1 MARQSAV
8 TMEALANYLGAF
20 HLHRPPLK
28 NMHTPRPFLITDHD
42 VILSLIGRHSFATVV
57 SQDAQG
63 APFASHLPVL
73 HRVSESGGDVLI
85 THMAR
90 ANPQWRHWTAEREL
104 LTIFHGPHAY
114 VSPGWYHSSPMV
126 PTWNYAA
133 VHVYGMPRLIEDD
146 GDLHAML
153 RGLTDHFEA
162 GQAQP
167 YGTRLTDDH
176 IHHLL
181 PGLVGFE
188 IFVTRME
195 ATFKLSQN
203 RSPEDRDGV
212 IAALAASKDPMDR
225 EVALLMQQTPP

>member
-1 MARQSAV
+1 M
-8 TMEALANYLGAF
+8 Y
-20 HLHRPPLK
+20 
-28 NMHTPRPFLITDHD
+28 TPRPFLITDRD

-57 SQDAQG
+57 SQDAGG
-63 APFASHLPVL
+63 APVASHLPVL
-73 HRVSESGGDVLI
+73 HRVNTSGGDVLI
-85 THMAR
+85 TYMAR
-90 ANPQWRHWTAEREL
+90 ANPQWRQWTAEREL
-104 LTIFHGPHAY
+104 LTIFQGPHAY
-114 VSPGWYHSSPMV
+114 VSPGWYQSSPMV

-146 GDLHAML
+146 GDLIARL

-167 YGTRLTDDH
+167 YGARLTDEH
-176 IHHLL
+176 MQRLL

-188 IFVTRME
+188 ISVTRME